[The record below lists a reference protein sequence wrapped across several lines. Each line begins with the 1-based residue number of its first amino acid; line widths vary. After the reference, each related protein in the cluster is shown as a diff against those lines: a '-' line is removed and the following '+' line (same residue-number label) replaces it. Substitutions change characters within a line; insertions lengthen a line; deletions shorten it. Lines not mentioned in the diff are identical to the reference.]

1 MVCYWLVLWGP
12 CFFFFFNHVTY
23 LMVSLVCCCCVW
35 EYTYLRTKYIK
46 SRGKCFPSSRG
57 RGENCSLCALL
68 LLLILL
74 STLFSFPVTYKD
86 GQSLLWK
93 WSLFQWSACCQLLSV
108 QFGSLIKSFFSH
120 SNCCRICAKAI
131 RKKSTAVKK
140 GKPQRHAAEMQRG
153 WQGRFFT
160 LFLYWINGF
169 ADVYLFSPLAFS
181 FLWTFTL
188 LSCTHTDYV
197 TLLTSYYCQCWGSN
211 TTHRVDSAFLVH
223 IRMALLITA
232 FRLREVH
239 SCVFC
244 CCLAHRRRAAKE
256 MRGISL
262 GAWIKFAMGDRC
274 HVRTGAMCQ

>member
-1 MVCYWLVLWGP
+1 MNFWWIKCKIVHTVLGHIKWSAIGLYFEDP
-12 CFFFFFNHVTY
+12 VFFFNHVTY

-108 QFGSLIKSFFSH
+108 QFGSLITSFFSH

-131 RKKSTAVKK
+131 RKKVLLSKK
-140 GKPQRHAAEMQRG
+140 GNHSGMQLKCKEADRDDS
-153 WQGRFFT
+153 
-160 LFLYWINGF
+160 LLYFYI
-169 ADVYLFSPLAFS
+169 
-181 FLWTFTL
+181 
-188 LSCTHTDYV
+188 
-197 TLLTSYYCQCWGSN
+197 
-211 TTHRVDSAFLVH
+211 
-223 IRMALLITA
+223 
-232 FRLREVH
+232 E
-239 SCVFC
+239 
-244 CCLAHRRRAAKE
+244 
-256 MRGISL
+256 
-262 GAWIKFAMGDRC
+262 
-274 HVRTGAMCQ
+274 